1 MASDLATPVP
11 TSAPCCATRSE
22 ETLTNVLSD
31 ATTEDF
37 LPEELF
43 SALAAIFAPRGV
55 TDFSARIAAAIS
67 RGAITEESSGSVAVA
82 VADKKGVGARGE
94 AADATESGAGAS
106 EEAGADSWAGAG
118 AGAGGSAVADVDDEP
133 GAEGESVGAE
143 REKEVAT
150 VGDRVSGTVFAAGT
164 SELNGNAS
172 GAVSRAG
179 EDGEDRSGAANAG
192 AAGDVKAIACGAW
205 NAEAKS
211 GAGAVPGAEA
221 NWRESISAGAKL
233 RRAVAGAS
241 ESVETSAELASEG
254 REVDAESK
262 EWRRAPVSGERGD
275 GECGEGAA
283 ARAED
288 GATSGAGPAMRAGA
302 VGAVDAAAYSTAPE
316 NGTARAVGTAVGVD
330 WAAGAAG
337 APAKG
342 VSDRGA
348 NAVGNSAAE

>member
-1 MASDLATPVP
+1 MAASDLATPVP
-11 TSAPCCATRSE
+11 TSVPCCATRSE

-43 SALAAIFAPRGV
+43 SALAAIFAPRGE
-55 TDFSARIAAAIS
+55 TDFSARIAAVIS
-67 RGAITEESSGSVAVA
+67 RGAITEESRGSVAVA
-82 VADKKGVGARGE
+82 VADKEGDGARGE
-94 AADATESGAGAS
+94 AGDATESGAGAS
-106 EEAGADSWAGAG
+106 EKAGAYSWAGAS
-118 AGAGGSAVADVDDEP
+118 AGGSAVADVDDEP

-150 VGDRVSGTVFAAGT
+150 VGDSVSGTVFAAGT

-233 RRAVAGAS
+233 RSEVAG
-241 ESVETSAELASEG
+241 ETKGVETSAELASEG
-254 REVDAESK
+254 RGVDAESK

-283 ARAED
+283 ARAEE

-316 NGTARAVGTAVGVD
+316 NGTARAVGTAVGID
-330 WAAGAAG
+330 WMEGAAGAA
-337 APAKG
+337 ATG
-342 VSDRGA
+342 VSDRRA